1 VASVV
6 KRVRK
11 GGAHYQVKWRLGGA
25 RDGTWQSETFVGRL
39 VVGRF
44 KADVEAYDHAWP
56 DGWVKGHGY
65 IRAGEDSPPAGVHP
79 LAAYGLAYIRR
90 LTSAGPDT
98 QSTYVQQLDSLV
110 GWLREIKHVEPTVQ
124 NLTTNDDRDWIVA
137 RRRGGASPKTIANYH
152 GLLYAIMREAVREGL
167 RPNNPCDGVKLPA
180 RDDDIDDDEDK
191 VFLTEEEF
199 TQLHSCV
206 GPDVRD
212 FVLVDAGTGLRW
224 GEITALMVKDLD
236 LDSAVPTLTVR
247 RAWKRNGRG
256 QFAVEAYGKTYL
268 GKPKT
273 KLSRRRITLSPTVV
287 GALRRSIAGKSP
299 DDFVFTAPG
308 GGALNRHNF
317 YNRRWQPALRA
328 ARKLGLTKSPR
339 FHDLR
344 HSHAA
349 WLISA
354 GVPLPVVQRR
364 LGHQSIQIT
373 VDVYGGLL
381 FQTHEI
387 ADEAIERALAGQR
400 IHVGIESSDAVR
412 LSAGE
417 VVDDESSDAA

>member
-1 VASVV
+1 MASVI

-11 GGAHYQVKWRLGGA
+11 GGVHYQVKWRLGGA
-25 RDGTWQSETFVGRL
+25 RDGVWQSETFIDR
-39 VVGRF
+39 RAAAKF
-44 KADVEAYDHAWP
+44 KSDVEAYDHAWP

-65 IRAGEDSPPAGVHP
+65 LRPGDDVSPSGIHP
-79 LAAYGLAYIRR
+79 LLGYGMSYIRR

-98 QSTYVQQLDSLV
+98 QSSYVQQLTSLV
-110 GWLREIKHVEPTVQ
+110 GWLRDIKRVEPTVQ

-137 RRRGGASPKTIANYH
+137 RRSFGASPKTIANYH
-152 GLLYAIMREAVREGL
+152 GLLYAIMRESVREGL
-167 RPNNPCDGVKLPA
+167 RSNNPCDGVKLPA

-191 VFLTEEEF
+191 VFLTEAEF
-199 TQLHSCV
+199 ATVQACV
-206 GPDVRD
+206 AADVRD
-212 FVLVDAGTGLRW
+212 FVVVAAGTGLRW
-224 GEITALMVKDLD
+224 GEITALMVKDLE
-236 LDSAVPTLTVR
+236 LDAPVPTLTVR

-256 QFAVEAYGKTYL
+256 QFAVDAYGRTYL
-268 GKPKT
+268 GTPKT
-273 KLSRRRITLSPTVV
+273 KLSRRRITLSATVV
-287 GALRRSIAGKSP
+287 TALRRSIGGKSP
-299 DDFVFTAPG
+299 EDLVFTAPE

-317 YNRRWQPALRA
+317 YNRRWRPALRTA
-328 ARKLGLTKSPR
+328 HEQGLTKSLR

-344 HSHAA
+344 HTHAA

-387 ADEAIERALAGQR
+387 ADDAVERALAGQQIR
-400 IHVGIESSDAVR
+400 VSPGARATPVAITAAE
-412 LSAGE
+412 L
-417 VVDDESSDAA
+417 VDDDAA